1 MSGRPFPWE
10 AAYPPTLRWDLQDPP
25 TSVPALLDAAAARD
39 PDRVAIEFLGRP
51 IPYRELHARA
61 GAAAAGLAALGV
73 SRGVS
78 VGLYLPNTPF
88 HPIAFFATL
97 RVGGHVVHLSP
108 LDPPR
113 RLRFKLE
120 DSETR
125 ILVTS
130 DDPALLDRAAK
141 LLEERVIDRLIVAE
155 ARDFDPHARACPLPA
170 GAIPC
175 SRLGAGA
182 SAARSPSIDPD
193 ALALLQYTG
202 GTTGLPKGAML
213 THANLTAAVAAYR
226 AWFAGTGTPMGPD
239 DRLICALPLFH
250 IYALTTILLLG
261 LDRGATVLLRPRFD
275 VETTLRDIEVGR
287 ATFFA
292 GVPTMWVTIANHPTI
307 ERRDLSSLRVM
318 SSGGAPLPTE
328 IAAMIHRRTGRQ
340 LGGGWGMTETA
351 PAGTRLLPDQA
362 HAPGLIGVP
371 LPGVE
376 MQIVALDD
384 PRRVLAAGAIGEIRV
399 RGPNVAG
406 GYWRQPAQSAASYV
420 DGFLLTGDVGYRD
433 ARGAFYLVDR
443 KDDMIVSGGFNVYPT
458 MIEQAIYEHPA
469 VEEAL
474 VIGIPDGYRGQSAKA
489 FVKLRADAP
498 PLTLEALRDFLSD
511 KLGRHELPTA
521 LEIRA
526 ALPKTA
532 VGKLWRR
539 GLIAGS
545 SEDADPPARP
555 EPQNMSG
562 PNTRTPGAPA

>member
-10 AAYPPTLRWDLQDPP
+10 STYPPTLRWDLPDPP
-25 TSVPALLDAAAARD
+25 TSVPALLDAAAARN
-39 PDRVAIEFLGRP
+39 PDRAAIEFLGRP

-73 SRGVS
+73 GRGVS

-97 RVGGHVVHLSP
+97 QVGGRLVHLSP
-108 LDPPR
+108 LDPPP

-125 ILVTS
+125 ILVTN

-141 LLEERVIDRLIVAE
+141 LLEERVIDRLIVAG
-155 ARDFDPHARACPLPA
+155 ARDFDPHASAHPLPA
-170 GAIPC
+170 GAIPF
-175 SRLGAGA
+175 SRLGGGPPATRA
-182 SAARSPSIDPD
+182 SSIDPD

-202 GTTGLPKGAML
+202 GTTGQPKGAML
-213 THANLTAAVAAYR
+213 THANLTAAVGAYR
-226 AWFAGTGTPMGPD
+226 AWFAGTGTPMGPG
-239 DRLICALPLFH
+239 DRVICALPLFH

-261 LDRGATVLLRPRFD
+261 LDRGATLLLRLRFD
-275 VETTLRDIEVGR
+275 VETTLRDIEIGR

-292 GVPTMWVTIANHPTI
+292 GVPTMWSAIANHPTI
-307 ERRDLSSLRVM
+307 ERRDLSSLRVL

-328 IAAMIHRRTGRQ
+328 IVAAIRRRTGRQ
-340 LGGGWGMTETA
+340 LGAGWGMTETA
-351 PAGTRLLPDQA
+351 PAGTRMLPDQA
-362 HAPGLIGVP
+362 YAPGLVGVP

-384 PRRVLAAGAIGEIRV
+384 PRRVLAAHEIGEIRV
-399 RGPNVAG
+399 RGPNVAS
-406 GYWRQPAQSAASYV
+406 GYWRRPAQSAASHV
-420 DGFLLTGDVGYRD
+420 DGFLLTGDVGYQD
-433 ARGAFYLVDR
+433 ERGSFYLVDR
-443 KDDMIVSGGFNVYPT
+443 KDDMIISGGFNVYPT

-474 VIGIPDGYRGQSAKA
+474 VIGIPDEYRGQSAKA
-489 FVKLRADAP
+489 FVKLRAGAS
-498 PLTLEALRDFLSD
+498 PLTLEALREFLND
-511 KLGRHELPTA
+511 RLGRHELPAA

-526 ALPKTA
+526 ALPRTA

-545 SEDADPPARP
+545 AEDTDPSVRTD
-555 EPQNMSG
+555 PQNTSG
-562 PNTRTPGAPA
+562 PNARTPGAPA

>member
-10 AAYPPTLRWDLQDPP
+10 STYPPTLRWDLPDPP
-25 TSVPALLDAAAARD
+25 TSIPALLDAAVARD
-39 PDRVAIEFLGRP
+39 PDRTAIEFLGQP
-51 IPYRELHARA
+51 LPYRELHARV
-61 GAAAAGLAALGV
+61 GAAAAGLAAIGV
-73 SRGVS
+73 NRGVS

-97 RVGGHVVHLSP
+97 QVGGHLVHLSP
-108 LDPPR
+108 LDPPP

-125 ILVTS
+125 ILITV

-141 LLEERVIDRLIVAE
+141 LLEQRVIDRLIVAE
-155 ARDFDPHARACPLPA
+155 ARDFDPHAPSRPIPD
-170 GAIPC
+170 GAIPF
-175 SRLGAGA
+175 SRLGGGVQAAGA
-182 SAARSPSIDPD
+182 PSIDPD

-202 GTTGLPKGAML
+202 GTTGQPKGAML

-226 AWFAGTGTPMGPD
+226 AWFAGTGTSMGPG

-292 GVPTMWVTIANHPTI
+292 GVPTMWSAIANHPTI
-307 ERRDLSSLRVM
+307 DRRDLSSLRVL

-328 IAAMIHRRTGRQ
+328 IVAAIHRRTGRQ
-340 LGGGWGMTETA
+340 LGAGWGMTETA
-351 PAGTRLLPDQA
+351 PAGTRMLPDQA

-384 PRRVLAAGAIGEIRV
+384 PRRVLAAREIGEIRV

-406 GYWRQPAQSAASYV
+406 GYWRRAAQSAVTHV
-420 DGFLLTGDVGYRD
+420 DGFLLTGDVGYQD
-433 ARGAFYLVDR
+433 ERGSFYLVDR
-443 KDDMIVSGGFNVYPT
+443 KDDMIISGGFNVYPT

-474 VIGIPDGYRGQSAKA
+474 VIGIPDEYRGQSAKA

-498 PLTLEALRDFLSD
+498 PLTLETLREFLSD
-511 KLGRHELPTA
+511 RLGRHELPTA

-526 ALPKTA
+526 ALPRTA

-539 GLIAGS
+539 GLIDAS
-545 SEDADPPARP
+545 ADDADRPASTVS
-555 EPQNMSG
+555 QNTSD

>member
-1 MSGRPFPWE
+1 MSARPFPWE
-10 AAYPPTLRWDLQDPP
+10 AAYPSTLRWDLPDAP
-25 TSVPALLDAAAARD
+25 TSVPALLDAAVARG
-39 PDRVAIEFLGRP
+39 PDQVAIDFLGRS
-51 IPYRELHARA
+51 ITYRELDVRA

-73 SRGVS
+73 RPGVS

-88 HPIAFFATL
+88 HPIAFFGTL
-97 RVGGHVVHLSP
+97 RAGGRIAHLSP

-125 ILVTS
+125 ILVAS
-130 DDPALLDRAAK
+130 DDPEPLDRAAG
-141 LLEERVIDRLIVAE
+141 LLAAGVIDRLIVAE
-155 ARDFDPHARACPLPA
+155 SRDFDPRARPAPLPA
-170 GAIPC
+170 GAIPF
-175 SRLGAGA
+175 SRLGEGA
-182 SAARSPSIDPD
+182 PPVSARSIDPG

-226 AWFAGTGTPMGPD
+226 TWFIGTGTPMGPG

-275 VETTLRDIEVGR
+275 VDATLRDIEIAR

-292 GVPTMWVTIANHPTI
+292 GVPTMWGAIANHPTI
-307 ERRDLSSLRVM
+307 EQRDLSSLRVL

-328 IAAMIHRRTGRQ
+328 IVTAIHRRTGRQ
-340 LGGGWGMTETA
+340 LGAGWGMTETA
-351 PAGTRLLPDQA
+351 PAGTRMLPDQA

-376 MQIVALDD
+376 MQIVALED
-384 PRRVLAAGAIGEIRV
+384 PRRVLGAREIGEIRV
-399 RGPNVAG
+399 RGLNVAS
-406 GYWRQPAQSAASYV
+406 GYWRRPAQSAASHV

-433 ARGAFYLVDR
+433 EQGSFYLVDR
-443 KDDMIVSGGFNVYPT
+443 KDDMIISGGFNVYPT

-469 VEEAL
+469 VAEAL
-474 VIGIPDGYRGQSAKA
+474 VIGIPDDYRGQSAKA
-489 FVKLRADAP
+489 FVTLRAGAP

-511 KLGRHELPTA
+511 KLGRHELPNA
-521 LEIRA
+521 LEIRTT
-526 ALPKTA
+526 LPKTA

-539 GLIAGS
+539 GLIADS
-545 SEDADPPARP
+545 AEDADPPTAAD
-555 EPQNMSG
+555 PQNTSE
-562 PNTRTPGAPA
+562 PNTRTPGAPE

>member
-1 MSGRPFPWE
+1 MSGRPFAWE
-10 AAYPPTLRWDLQDPP
+10 AAYPPTLRWDLPDPP
-25 TSVPALLDAAAARD
+25 TSLPALLEAAVARD
-39 PDRVAIEFLGRP
+39 PDGIAIDFSGRM
-51 IPYRELHARA
+51 ITYRELLERERS
-61 GAAAAGLAALGV
+61 AAAGLAALGV
-73 SRGVS
+73 GPGVS

-88 HPIAFFATL
+88 HPIAFFGTL
-97 RVGGHVVHLSP
+97 RAGGRIAHLSP

-125 ILVTS
+125 ILITS
-130 DDPALLDRAAK
+130 DDPEPLDRAAA

-155 ARDFDPHARACPLPA
+155 ARDFDPGARATPLPRR
-170 GAIPC
+170 AIPFR
-175 SRLGAGA
+175 RLGDGVPTRRA
-182 SAARSPSIDPD
+182 PPIDPD

-202 GTTGLPKGAML
+202 GTTGQPKGAML
-213 THANLTAAVAAYR
+213 THANLTAAVGAYR
-226 AWFAGTGTPMGPD
+226 AWFAGTGTPMGPG

-275 VETTLRDIEVGR
+275 VETTLRDIEIGR

-292 GVPTMWVTIANHPTI
+292 GVPTMWSAIANHPTI
-307 ERRDLSSLRVM
+307 ERRDLSSLRVL

-328 IAAMIHRRTGRQ
+328 IVAAIHRRTGRQ
-340 LGGGWGMTETA
+340 LGAGWGMTETA
-351 PAGTRLLPDQA
+351 PAGTRMLPDQA

-384 PRRVLAAGAIGEIRV
+384 PRRVLSAREIGEIRV
-399 RGPNVAG
+399 RGPNVAR
-406 GYWRQPAQSAASYV
+406 GYWRAPAQSAASHV
-420 DGFLLTGDVGYRD
+420 DDFLLTGDVGYQD
-433 ARGAFYLVDR
+433 EHGSFYLVDR
-443 KDDMIVSGGFNVYPT
+443 KDDMIISGGFNVYPT

-474 VIGIPDGYRGQSAKA
+474 VIGIRDAVRGQSAKA
-489 FVKLRADAP
+489 FVKLRAGAP
-498 PLTLEALRDFLSD
+498 PLTLEALREFLAD
-511 KLGRHELPTA
+511 KLGRHELPAA

-526 ALPKTA
+526 ALPRTA

-539 GLIAGS
+539 GLLETPAD
-545 SEDADPPARP
+545 DADRSASAAA
-555 EPQNMSG
+555 QNTSD